1 MTANTKPIVA
11 PNSGA
16 NLDPTVATPSP
27 ELQALRQKI
36 DATDAA
42 LLLLLNQRASL
53 ALEVGH
59 LKAQTNAPILRPERE
74 AQVIAQAVANNKGPL
89 SEFAVTGL
97 WREIISVCRSLELR
111 LKVAFLGPTG
121 TFTEQALFS
130 HFGLQVD
137 GLACLSIDEVFR
149 SVQAGAA
156 NFGVVPVENSTE
168 GAVNRTL
175 DLFLQSTLQIC
186 AEVSLPIRHHL
197 LASVPFS
204 DLKSY
209 QSVKAH
215 PQALAQCHRWLSE
228 NAPHLERI
236 AVSSNAEGAR
246 IASVEVGTLAI
257 AGEQAMQTYGLHAM
271 ASNIQDDPL
280 NRTRFAIIGNH
291 HCEPSGNDQTSVIV
305 SVPDKAGA
313 VHSLIEPLARH
324 GVSMKR
330 FESRPARQ
338 SGWEYNFYIDL
349 MGHRNDANVKL
360 ALKEIEGQAKFY
372 KVVGSYPRAK

>member
-1 MTANTKPIVA
+1 MNENNVPD
-11 PNSGA
+11 S
-16 NLDPTVATPSP
+16 ATPSP
-27 ELQALRQKI
+27 QLLALRQKI

-42 LLLLLNQRASL
+42 LLELLNKRASL

-59 LKAQTNAPILRPERE
+59 LKATTNAPILRPERE
-74 AQVIAQAVANNKGPL
+74 AQVIAQAVANNRGPL
-89 SEFAVTGL
+89 SELAINGL

-111 LKVAFLGPTG
+111 LKVAFLGPSG

-137 GLACLSIDEVFR
+137 GVACNSIDEVFR
-149 SVQAGAA
+149 SVQAGAT

-175 DLFLQSTLQIC
+175 DLFLQSPLQIC
-186 AEVSLPIRHHL
+186 AEISLPIRHHL
-197 LASVPFS
+197 LGNASNA
-204 DLKSY
+204 DLKTY
-209 QSVKAH
+209 QCVKAH
-215 PQALAQCHRWLSE
+215 PQALAQCQRWLSE

-246 IASVEVGTLAI
+246 LASIESNTLSI
-257 AGEQAMQTYGLHAM
+257 AGEQAMQNYSLQAI

-291 HCEPSGNDQTSVIV
+291 LCEPSGNDQTSVIV

-349 MGHRNDANVKL
+349 MGHRDDANVKL
-360 ALKEIEGQAKFY
+360 ALAEIQAQAQFY

>member
-1 MTANTKPIVA
+1 MIDS
-11 PNSGA
+11 NSDA
-16 NLDPTVATPSP
+16 NLKQDLTTPSP
-27 ELQALRQKI
+27 ELLALRQKI

-42 LLLLLNQRASL
+42 LLQLLNQRATL
-53 ALEVGH
+53 ALAVGR

-74 AQVIAQAVANNKGPL
+74 AQVIARAVANNTGPL
-89 SEFAVTGL
+89 SEPAITGL

-111 LKVAFLGPTG
+111 LNVAFLGPSG

-130 HFGLQVD
+130 HFGMQVD
-137 GLACLSIDEVFR
+137 GLACVSIDEVFR
-149 SVQAGAA
+149 SVQAGSA

-197 LASVPFS
+197 LAAAPIR
-204 DLKSY
+204 DLKTY
-209 QSVKAH
+209 TAVKAH

-246 IASVEVGTLAI
+246 LCSEESTSLAI
-257 AGEQAMQTYGLHAM
+257 AGEQAMQNYSLQAI
-271 ASNIQDDPL
+271 AANIQDDPL

-291 HCEPSGNDQTSVIV
+291 RCEPSGNDQTSVIV

-349 MGHRNDANVKL
+349 MGHRDDANVKL
-360 ALKEIEGQAKFY
+360 ALSEIEGQARFY

>member
-1 MTANTKPIVA
+1 MTANTKPMTDLNSA
-11 PNSGA
+11 NNPNTTA
-16 NLDPTVATPSP
+16 FPPSP
-27 ELQALRQKI
+27 ELVALRQKI

-42 LLLLLNQRASL
+42 LLELLNQRATL

-74 AQVIAQAVANNKGPL
+74 AQVIAQVVADNKGPL
-89 SEFAVTGL
+89 GEAAVTGL

-111 LKVAFLGPTG
+111 LKVAFLGPSG

-130 HFGLQVD
+130 HFGQQVD
-137 GLACLSIDEVFR
+137 AIACLSIDEVFR

-197 LASVPFS
+197 MARAPLS
-204 DLKSY
+204 DLKTY
-209 QSVKAH
+209 KSVKAH

-228 NAPHLERI
+228 NAHQLERV

-246 IASVEVGTLAI
+246 LASQEIETLAI
-257 AGEQAMQTYGLHAM
+257 AGEQAMQNFALQAI

-291 HCEPSGNDQTSVIV
+291 RCEPSGADQTSVIV

-349 MGHRNDANVKL
+349 MGHRDDANVLL
-360 ALKEIEGQAKFY
+360 ALKEIEEQARFY